1 MHDFVRQ
8 YKTELD
14 NKHIY
19 YKKMHENVRQNIY
32 DQRLSRKN
40 RLNIMKIWLQNHGT
54 YVPSFSA

>member
-8 YKTELD
+8 YKMELD
-14 NKHIY
+14 NKHTY

-40 RLNIMKIWLQNHGT
+40 RLNIMKIWLQKARA
-54 YVPSFSA
+54 SI